1 MVGEGELLSMA
12 TRLDDD
18 DRRAITAIVHR
29 YCTLVDDGDF
39 AGFADL
45 FANGSWVVEGDPSG
59 GDRGRDAVLAR
70 MEQNVIR
77 YESGRPNTHHVT
89 SNLDVEGDSESG
101 TATATCYVTV
111 LQAVPP
117 DFPLQP
123 IFAGFYADRFSRV
136 DGDWQFVERRIRPDL
151 VGDLSRHRS
160 DAITS

>member
-1 MVGEGELLSMA
+1 MA

-18 DRRAITAIVHR
+18 DRRAITALIHR

-45 FANGSWVVEGDPSG
+45 FADGSWVVEGDPSG

-77 YESGRPNTHHVT
+77 YDGGRPNTHHVT
-89 SNLDVEGDSESG
+89 TNLDVEGDSEWG

-111 LQAVPP
+111 LQALPP

-136 DGDWQFVERRIRPDL
+136 DGHWRFDERRIRPDL

>member
-1 MVGEGELLSMA
+1 MA
-12 TRLDDD
+12 SRLDDD
-18 DRRAITAIVHR
+18 DRRAITTLVHR

-39 AGFADL
+39 ADFAEL
-45 FANGSWVVEGDPSG
+45 FASGSWVVEGDRSG

-77 YESGRPNTHHVT
+77 YDGGRPNTRHLT
-89 SNLDVEGDSESG
+89 TNLEILGDSESG

-117 DFPLQP
+117 DFPFQP
-123 IFAGFYADRFSRV
+123 IFSGFYTDRFARV
-136 DGDWQFVERRIRPDL
+136 DGDWHFVERRIRPDL
-151 VGDLSRHRS
+151 IGDLTRHRT